1 MAACRL
7 SSRIRRRCVSAPASG
22 LLGHRPSG
30 QFASMWLIRLKKNRL
45 TRRRSFT
52 SVSVRGSDV
61 VDTRGYCPADF
72 ARFGLLRLRLR
83 RGTAD
88 APIAARRLA
97 GPERARRR
105 RAVAVAEL
113 EIGQDGPTADRAEA
127 QRVCEGNFAAGRRIA
142 TRARFIT
149 ASTGLAIA

>member
-1 MAACRL
+1 
-7 SSRIRRRCVSAPASG
+7 
-22 LLGHRPSG
+22 
-30 QFASMWLIRLKKNRL
+30 MWLTRSKKNRL
-45 TRRRSFT
+45 TRPRSFT

-61 VDTRGYCPADF
+61 VDARGCCPADL
-72 ARFGLLRLRLR
+72 ACSDLLRLRLC

-88 APIAARRLA
+88 ASVAICRIA
-97 GPERARRR
+97 GFERAGRRC
-105 RAVAVAEL
+105 AVAVAEL
-113 EIGQDGPTADRAEA
+113 EIRQDGATADRAEA